1 MTAKDL
7 TMVEKII
14 MDYDGDKTIAR
25 YLPNEKILELIFY
38 GSDYFTDDTETHRI
52 KILTEPVKMRVLTNN
67 SNSDYDETLNMEDL
81 EKVIDELMFDK
92 SESGFYKKRKKKYFK
107 EMDNE
112 YGYIHTVKDPK
123 TSFVTVSKYYKDDP
137 FIDIHHQRVII
148 SYTEDYNKKIVE
160 HYRKTNKKC
169 IYFPIY
175 TVFIETY
182 TQKGEHIQEILKVAD
197 SHFNNP
203 DYFIK
208 NGNWMRSIND
218 HIFYEKIY
226 QYNDLNNYH
235 SSYNYNFNLSYV
247 MIPEL
252 YRDIFGPITDTM
264 YRQFYSKIKPSAKN
278 TRTEKIA
285 TVKYEGNKYTFDI
298 KDFSML
304 AQMPFFPM
312 VFCRKE
318 KLAERYIADLNQ
330 GVNGIKK
337 YNGSYTSHMEYKD
350 YDNAM
355 IGLLDL
361 YHKVD
366 SVIVLNGS
374 LHREY
379 MIGYDSSRIK
389 DGIYSFDHNPYVDQV
404 NINPNVFV
412 YDIDLEGKGTI
423 PCKPRIVMM
432 APDDL
437 SSTLNDKTMEY
448 NNDRDIM
455 MCYNPDVYD
464 EYITMINQTAKELKR
479 KPFTVQAGNHNWLD
493 YGSYSFNSNFDITKF
508 KVDVDFNIS
517 KRCSNN
523 IRMISKNPEGLIITV
538 HNTLLRYESVDR
550 FKFNSDYP
558 KWMIEVDIF
567 DKRVSYGYAS
577 QFDYIRYDIEDN
589 NAYSYYGRRG
599 KDKIEMTITKTVDDY
614 NEDCIMYKRTI
625 FKDDYSLDYHI
636 ADIDRP
642 HEPLQHHIHIHNTD
656 EYKRFKKQ
664 INRIR
669 EEFHLNHDE
678 IEYLIGSLSASDTIR
693 NAFEQVR
700 YESYKGAQYSP
711 LYIMDVLNDN
721 GLLYG
726 YYSEKHATEYDEM
739 EDGNMYVCRGRKGY
753 MYSMY
758 DLFYTKNKQILG
770 TIDVCREV
778 LKRFISDT
786 STFNKIFYFI

>member
-1 MTAKDL
+1 
-7 TMVEKII
+7 
-14 MDYDGDKTIAR
+14 
-25 YLPNEKILELIFY
+25 
-38 GSDYFTDDTETHRI
+38 
-52 KILTEPVKMRVLTNN
+52 
-67 SNSDYDETLNMEDL
+67 
-81 EKVIDELMFDK
+81 
-92 SESGFYKKRKKKYFK
+92 
-107 EMDNE
+107 
-112 YGYIHTVKDPK
+112 
-123 TSFVTVSKYYKDDP
+123 
-137 FIDIHHQRVII
+137 
-148 SYTEDYNKKIVE
+148 
-160 HYRKTNKKC
+160 
-169 IYFPIY
+169 
-175 TVFIETY
+175 
-182 TQKGEHIQEILKVAD
+182 
-197 SHFNNP
+197 
-203 DYFIK
+203 
-208 NGNWMRSIND
+208 
-218 HIFYEKIY
+218 
-226 QYNDLNNYH
+226 
-235 SSYNYNFNLSYV
+235 

-252 YRDIFGPITDTM
+252 CRDIFSPIKDTM
-264 YRQFYSKIKPSAKN
+264 YRQFYSKVEPSAKN

-285 TVKYEGNKYTFDI
+285 TVKYEGNKYIFDI

-355 IGLLDL
+355 VGLLDL

-374 LHREY
+374 LHRKY
-379 MIGYDSSRIK
+379 MIGYNSSYIK
-389 DGIYSFDHNPYVDQV
+389 DGIYSFDRNPYVDQV
-404 NINPNVFV
+404 DINPNVFV

-455 MCYNPDVYD
+455 MIYDPDID
-464 EYITMINQTAKELKR
+464 TEYIGMINQKAKELKR
-479 KPFTVQAGNHNWLD
+479 NPFSLQIGTRNWLY
-493 YGSYSFNSNFDITKF
+493 YGGYSFTSNFDITNF
-508 KVDVDFNIS
+508 NVDVNFDIS
-517 KRCSNN
+517 SERTSNN
-523 IRMISKNPEGLIITV
+523 IRLVSKNPEDLIITV
-538 HNTLLRYESVDR
+538 HNSILRYESADR
-550 FKFNSDYP
+550 FEFYPDYP

-589 NAYSYYGRRG
+589 NAYSYNGRRG
-599 KDKIEMTITKTVDDY
+599 KDKIEITITKTVDDY
-614 NEDCIMYKRTI
+614 NEDCIMYKRSI

-636 ADIDRP
+636 ADIDRSR
-642 HEPLQHHIHIHNTD
+642 EPLQHHIHIHNTD

-664 INRIR
+664 IDRIR
-669 EEFHLNHDE
+669 EEFHFNYDE
-678 IEYLIGSLSASDTIR
+678 IEYLIGSLSVSDTIR

-700 YESYKGAQYSP
+700 YELYKGAQYSP
-711 LYIMDVLNDN
+711 LYIMDVVDANS
-721 GLLYG
+721 LLYN
-726 YYSEKHATEYDEM
+726 YYSNKYSMDYDEGL
-739 EDGNMYVCRGRKGY
+739 DGNMYLCRGRKGY

-758 DLFYTKNKQILG
+758 NLFYTRNKQILG

-786 STFNKIFYFI
+786 STFNKIFNFI